1 MATIIYLVI
10 DQGTTFSM
18 DLNVTND
25 DGTAKDLANYSVA
38 AQIRKSYGAT
48 TKVDFTTAKVDASG
62 KITLSLTAAQTSAL
76 KAGRFVY
83 DCEITAT
90 SPAETLRIIEGII
103 TVTPEVT
110 R

>member
-1 MATIIYLVI
+1 MATINNIVI
-10 DQGTTFSM
+10 DQGTTFELI
-18 DLNVTND
+18 LNVTND
-25 DGTAKDLANYSVA
+25 DGTAKDLTNYTVE
-38 AQIRKSYGAT
+38 AQIRKTYEAT
-48 TKVDFTTAKVDASG
+48 TKVDFTTAKVDAEG
-62 KITLSLTAAQTSAL
+62 KITLSLTATQTSAL

-90 SPAETLRIIEGII
+90 SPAETLRVVEGII

>member
-1 MATIIYLVI
+1 MATINNLVI

-48 TKVDFTTAKVDASG
+48 KVDFTTAKVDAEG

>member
-1 MATIIYLVI
+1 MATINNIVI
-10 DQGTTFSM
+10 DQGTTFELI
-18 DLNVTND
+18 LNVTND
-25 DGTAKDLANYSVA
+25 DGTAKDLANYTVG
-38 AQIRKSYGAT
+38 AQIRKTYEAT
-48 TKVDFTTAKVDASG
+48 TKVDFTTAKVDAEG
-62 KITLSLTAAQTSAL
+62 KITLSLTATQTSAL

-90 SPAETLRIIEGII
+90 SPAETLRVVEGII